1 MVVGKEQYVYRLMKV
16 KCSCGSKDFTQFLN
30 LKTDHGI
37 VFNDKE
43 YPLMNANDHV
53 QEENIYTFGRCKSV
67 CNPNGRTM
75 GKLLGGSVLGPLL
88 GCISAITIGCK
99 CQPLTP
105 FSWIGTDDDYFID
118 GAPALT
124 VNSVLHC
131 AYGGEITITLEAEQ
145 QTDANTEEQQEEEK
159 DKDKD
164 KKELLPSEVQEKID
178 SFVDKEKFEAQKRGT
193 SELEMGDQV
202 ITSPEGLQE
211 MLETPQMFERYDA
224 DITDVQINENYAE

>member
-67 CNPNGRTM
+67 CNPNGRNL
-75 GKLLGGSVLGPLL
+75 GKLIGGPGLGPLL
-88 GCISAITIGCK
+88 GCLSAITIGCK

-105 FSWIGTDDDYFID
+105 FSWIETNDDYFID

-131 AYGGEITITLEAEQ
+131 AYGGVITITLEANQ
-145 QTDANTEEQQEEEK
+145 QTNENTAGNNEETKEE
-159 DKDKD
+159 KD

-178 SFVDKEKFEAQKRGT
+178 SFVDEENFVSQKRGT
-193 SELEMGDQV
+193 SELEKGDQV